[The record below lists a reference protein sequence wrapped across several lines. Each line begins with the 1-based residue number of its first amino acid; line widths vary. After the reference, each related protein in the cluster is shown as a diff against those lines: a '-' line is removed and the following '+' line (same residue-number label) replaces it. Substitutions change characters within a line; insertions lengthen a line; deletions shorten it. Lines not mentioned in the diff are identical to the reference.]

1 MTLCC
6 LRILPA
12 CLSCQT
18 TAMIGEP
25 TTDWEPEDDVS
36 VQSHRVRDTSLTV
49 RSSASSVQMDSST
62 VHALTNHSVSPLVS
76 SRLPRV
82 GGGGGVGRAGR
93 APRACAYQIDVVI
106 MMIACIGEQS
116 ITGPQIGQTAATD

>member
-1 MTLCC
+1 
-6 LRILPA
+6 
-12 CLSCQT
+12 
-18 TAMIGEP
+18 MIGEP

-76 SRLPRV
+76 SRLVSLAWAGAGALAGLGGLRERV
-82 GGGGGVGRAGR
+82 HIRL
-93 APRACAYQIDVVI
+93 
-106 MMIACIGEQS
+106 MWS
-116 ITGPQIGQTAATD
+116 S